1 MTHYPGLNLREISYY
16 MPEDLKC
23 GDQITVWGRNCLI
36 YDVDDFTKMWY

>member
-1 MTHYPGLNLREISYY
+1 MTHYPGLNLRDITYY

-23 GDQITVWGRNCLI
+23 GDTIVVWGRQCLI